1 MATFIIFG
9 SGKGSN
15 ALNLLTKFKD
25 HPKVK
30 IAALVSDKPR
40 RGFLDLSYQ
49 FRINLEMIKGPEL
62 ADSKWINH
70 LKLTYRP
77 DYILLLGFLQ
87 KVPAEFLQAFSGKVI
102 NLHPALLPAFG
113 GEGMYGAKVHKA
125 VLESGVKQSGITL
138 HVIDEEYDRGEI
150 LQQYACDVLPND
162 DVNSLAERIHS
173 LEHEM
178 IPSFVEQLANQ

>member
-1 MATFIIFG
+1 MTTFIIFG

-15 ALNLLTKFKD
+15 AQNLLTRFKD

-62 ADSKWINH
+62 SETKWINH
-70 LKLTYRP
+70 LKITYRP
-77 DYILLLGFLQ
+77 DYILLLGYLQ
-87 KVPAEFLQAFSGKVI
+87 KIPSEFLQAFPRRII

-113 GEGMYGAKVHKA
+113 GEGMYGSKVHRT
-125 VLESGVKQSGITL
+125 VIDSGVKQSGITL
-138 HVIDEEYDRGEI
+138 HLIDEEYDRGEI
-150 LQQYACDVLPND
+150 LEQFVCNILPND
-162 DVNSLAERIHS
+162 DVDSLSERIHS
-173 LEHEM
+173 LEHER
-178 IPSFVEQLANQ
+178 IPGFVEQLANQ

>member
-9 SGKGSN
+9 SGGGSN
-15 ALNLLTKFKD
+15 AQNLLIKFKN
-25 HPKVK
+25 HPRVK

-49 FRINLEMIKGPEL
+49 FRVNLEMIKGPEL

-87 KVPAEFLQAFSGKVI
+87 KVPVEFLKAFPGKII

-113 GEGMYGAKVHKA
+113 GEGMYGSNVHKA

-150 LQQYACDVLPND
+150 LQQYSCDVLPTD
-162 DVNSLAERIHS
+162 DVESLATRIRL
-173 LEHEM
+173 LEHKM
-178 IPSFVEQLANQ
+178 IPDFVEQLAEQ